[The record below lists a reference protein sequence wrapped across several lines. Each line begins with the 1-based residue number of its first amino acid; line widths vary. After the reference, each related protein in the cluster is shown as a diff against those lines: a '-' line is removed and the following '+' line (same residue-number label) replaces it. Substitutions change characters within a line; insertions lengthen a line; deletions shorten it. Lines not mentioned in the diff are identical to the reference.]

1 MNQNLTHLT
10 IRGNPLSQ
18 KPGYHVPMLDM
29 IPSLIMLDDKKMRS
43 AVKYK
48 TREVSATKSLS
59 YCKVAASEK
68 NRFWHNS
75 LLTRVPM
82 FNLAARIYDDK
93 KQFVIHTQTRPRPAT
108 TVQPLLPGDP
118 ASKYDGTMFLPPPIE
133 PTHERV
139 RAGLQK
145 YQQGTAPISPP
156 PAPISP
162 SITTKAPNS
171 PSKYRAAP
179 YLSMYDRLAQSN
191 GIPVNRPVAPS
202 IKPILDPNPVPVQP
216 PAVVLARPR
225 CEDQNA
231 AARLQQAVTKPT
243 KEVTRGKHPC
253 PPVSYCPYAPH

>member
-1 MNQNLTHLT
+1 MNTKGIETLEYLENLDVSDNLIEYPEALRALSMNQNLTHLT

-59 YCKVAASEK
+59 YS
-68 NRFWHNS
+68 
-75 LLTRVPM
+75 
-82 FNLAARIYDDK
+82 RIYDDK

-202 IKPILDPNPVPVQP
+202 IKPILDPNP
-216 PAVVLARPR
+216 
-225 CEDQNA
+225 
-231 AARLQQAVTKPT
+231 
-243 KEVTRGKHPC
+243 
-253 PPVSYCPYAPH
+253 